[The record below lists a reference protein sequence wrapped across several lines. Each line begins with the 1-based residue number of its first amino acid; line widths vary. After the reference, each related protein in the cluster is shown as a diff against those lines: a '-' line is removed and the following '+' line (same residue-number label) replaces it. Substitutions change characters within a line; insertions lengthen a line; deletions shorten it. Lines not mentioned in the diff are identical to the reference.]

1 MKIYN
6 TLTRKNMATSK
17 KEDVF
22 NKIFEIILK
31 KTLDII
37 NHIVY
42 NINAVQRQQVRYL
55 RLNDKNCRPAED
67 ECFNVIYYAPSTARG
82 GSVFVYT
89 NSAPIT
95 KQEVNF

>member
-1 MKIYN
+1 M
-6 TLTRKNMATSK
+6 SCP
-17 KEDVF
+17 
-22 NKIFEIILK
+22 
-31 KTLDII
+31 KT
-37 NHIVY
+37 
-42 NINAVQRQQVRYL
+42 AGAFL
-55 RLNDKNCRPAED
+55 RLNGQNDRPAED